1 MKELQDRQAKE
12 LEGLVTPVKA
22 VHDELLTPKVVK
34 PLKLSEKLARLKTL
48 EAQSQSQP
56 ADQQKTKVHIALFM
70 SLVWQQ
76 ISAGDIHVM

>member
-1 MKELQDRQAKE
+1 VKELQDRQAKE

-34 PLKLSEKLARLKTL
+34 PLKLSEKLAKLKTL
-48 EAQSQSQP
+48 EAQSQP

-70 SLVWQQ
+70 SLLWQQ